1 MSVSIN
7 YNFLEIHKIADLWTL
22 MGEKIYMY
30 TLLLGDKYK
39 EMTGMP
45 GNGENDRLGF

>member
-1 MSVSIN
+1 
-7 YNFLEIHKIADLWTL
+7 

-39 EMTGMP
+39 EMSGIQETAKMIVWGYQK
-45 GNGENDRLGF
+45 NTRL